1 MRRENA
7 MATGIVKWYDPDK
20 GYGFVSRDEGGDDLF
35 LHHTMVGTEI
45 VAEGDRI
52 SFSVGYG
59 LKGERAENIEVVERG
74 VNPPRERRPREFRAT
89 DDSRRPSVDPLTLPR
104 LEGVVQRYDTA
115 KGFGFIR
122 STENPDDVFFHGSI
136 VVGSP
141 VHPGDAVEFRLGEGP
156 KGPRAQ
162 QVRLLVGDDG

>member
-1 MRRENA
+1 

-35 LHHTMVGTEI
+35 LHHTMVGTET

-59 LKGERAENIEVVERG
+59 LKGERAENIEIIERG
-74 VNPPRERRPREFRAT
+74 AQPPRERRPREFRPGGEYRQAA
-89 DDSRRPSVDPLTLPR
+89 VDPLTLPR

-115 KGFGFIR
+115 KGFGFIK
-122 STENPDDVFFHGSI
+122 SAENADDVFFHGSI
-136 VVGSP
+136 VIGSP
-141 VHPGDAVEFRLGEGP
+141 VHPGDTVEFRLGEGP

-162 QVRLLVGDDG
+162 QVRLLVNG